1 MRKFFLFLA
10 LAAAMTPT
18 ATQARTASGH
28 LINMGEFKLTAFC
41 PCRECSDHYGRLTST
56 GKYARSGHTVAVD
69 PKVIAYGTRILIG
82 NTVYVAEDCGARVKG
97 DHIDIFMDT
106 HEEVEEFEVK
116 YKNVQIVKG
125 KIEH

>member
-10 LAAAMTPT
+10 LAAAMTPA

-28 LINMGEFKLTAFC
+28 LINMGEFKLTAYC
-41 PCRECSDHYGRLTST
+41 PCGECSDHWGRLTST
-56 GKYARSGHTVAVD
+56 GRSARSGRTIAVD

-82 NTVYVAEDCGARVKG
+82 NTVYVAEDCGTRVKG
-97 DHIDIFMDT
+97 DHIDIFVDT

-116 YKNVQIVKG
+116 HKHIWIVKG
-125 KIEH
+125 GFEQ